1 MMLNGLLTV
10 AEAAK
15 RLNLSITQI
24 TKLCRQEKFPG
35 AEKISGAWFIP
46 EESVASYK
54 PGPQGFAA
62 VWKKIRDKEAA
73 LEAEKAAMKE
83 TKKEET
89 E

>member
-1 MMLNGLLTV
+1 MLNGFLTV
-10 AEAAK
+10 KEAAEK
-15 RLNLSITQI
+15 LGLSGQQI
-24 TKLCRQEKFPG
+24 RNICIKGQFPG
-35 AEKISGAWFIP
+35 AQKEGATWFIP
-46 EESVASYK
+46 EESVSSYK